1 VFTDIMRSQDYV
13 DLGGPC
19 YWSEGLIGLL
29 QLPRSE
35 LERYHDVHQRLQQVG
50 LLVPDCP
57 SPIPG
62 CLALVEATAL
72 PEDTSPGPLSPAA
85 VAASERLQPELRL
98 KLIAKLH
105 ADEAAGSRTAI
116 FQDGSWVPVD
126 SISNAVLEQLPAV
139 TRTAVLQEF
148 GSSLGAT
155 PLPVLYTYAQVGVLF
170 LCAHFS
176 YQSHQQQHECTIALH
191 HLNTHMLCI
200 PCYHNQL
207 KTQPIITPTYCHT
220 TQRSPHHP
228 PPGAQGGGPPAAG
241 QGPAAI
247 CGAA

>member
-1 VFTDIMRSQDYV
+1 MVGSQDYV

-50 LLVPDCP
+50 LLGTDCL

-72 PEDTSPGPLSPAA
+72 PEDPLPGLLSSAA
-85 VAASERLQPELRL
+85 LASSDRLQPELRL

-126 SISNAVLEQLPAV
+126 SISNAVLEQLPAE

-155 PLPVLYTYAQVGVLF
+155 PLPVLYTYAQVGVLY
-170 LCAHFS
+170 LCTPFS
-176 YQSHQQQHECTIALH
+176 CQCYQQHHECTIA
-191 HLNTHMLCI
+191 
-200 PCYHNQL
+200 
-207 KTQPIITPTYCHT
+207 
-220 TQRSPHHP
+220 PHHP
-228 PPGAQGGGPPAAG
+228 NTHLLCLPHHHDQI
-241 QGPAAI
+241 QT
-247 CGAA
+247 